1 MNASYDLLTNR
12 QRKEYHVKA
21 ILYLENESRRC
32 ESCGNTYFGNLA
44 FNESQL
50 LDDCEIKITSDSLFE
65 YGAVER
71 VRLSVRSKHRLI
83 LYLSYIIYYVFSNC
97 SYFLTIHLVLPL

>member
-21 ILYLENESRRC
+21 ILYLENESKRC

-44 FNESQL
+44 FNESQVL
-50 LDDCEIKITSDSLFE
+50 EYSEIKITSDSLFE
-65 YGAVER
+65 NGAVER
-71 VRLSVRSKHRLI
+71 VRLSVRNSD
-83 LYLSYIIYYVFSNC
+83 IY
-97 SYFLTIHLVLPL
+97 